1 MERERRATGLRQA
14 ERQAHTEPTI
24 HDVAEAA
31 GVSIRTVSRVLN
43 RSPMVNA
50 DTREKIEAAI
60 ARLNFRPSLRARALA
75 MRRSFLIGMVHN
87 DRNALVLEA
96 VQRGIVGE
104 AAPDGYELIMHSV
117 PSAENL
123 AIKDVLAFVH
133 RSRVDGLVV
142 LPPVSGIPGLADAL
156 AQEGVAAVALSSTPV
171 DGYVSVIISEERRA
185 AAKVARYLVDLGHR
199 RIAMVTGPQDMISA
213 RERRAGFKD
222 ALDQAGLTLLA
233 EAEGDYGFI
242 SALSAAEAFLDRA
255 EPPTAIF
262 AANDIMAA
270 AVLKVA
276 AARGIA
282 VPQDLSVV
290 GFDGSILA
298 QMLTPAL
305 TTVLRPFD
313 EMARQA
319 TRHLLDTLA
328 GAPIAQVDR
337 ADLPLILS
345 ESSGPPPV

>member
-1 MERERRATGLRQA
+1 LRQP
-14 ERQAHTEPTI
+14 ERHASTDPTI
-24 HDVAEAA
+24 TDVAEAA

-43 RSPMVNA
+43 HSTSVNA
-50 DTREKIEAAI
+50 GTREKIEAAI
-60 ARLNFRPSLRARALA
+60 ARLNFRPSARARALA
-75 MRRSFLIGMVHN
+75 MGRSFLIGMVHN

-117 PSAENL
+117 PSAESL
-123 AIKDVLAFVH
+123 AVKDVLAFVH

-142 LPPVSGIPGLADAL
+142 LPPVSGIAGLADAL
-156 AQEGVAAVALSSTPV
+156 AAEGVPAVALSSTPV
-171 DGYVSVIISEERRA
+171 EGYVSVIISEERRA
-185 AAKVARYLVDLGHR
+185 AAKVARHLVELGHR
-199 RIAMVTGPQDMISA
+199 RIAMVTGPQNMISA
-213 RERRAGFKD
+213 RERRGGFLE
-222 ALDQAGLTLLA
+222 ALDEAGVAVLA
-233 EAEGDYGFI
+233 EAEGDYGFAA
-242 SALSAAEAFLDRA
+242 ALAPAERFLDRA
-255 EPPTAIF
+255 DPPTAIF

-282 VPQDLSVV
+282 VPRELTVV

-319 TRHLLDTLA
+319 TRQLLDRLA
-328 GAPIAQVDR
+328 GTPIVEVEPAAFV
-337 ADLPLILS
+337 LIAG
-345 ESSGPPPV
+345 ESSASPAG

>member
-1 MERERRATGLRQA
+1 MRQTERHANA
-14 ERQAHTEPTI
+14 DPTI
-24 HDVAEAA
+24 TDVAEAA

-43 RSPMVNA
+43 RSPKVNA
-50 DTREKIEAAI
+50 RTREKIEAAI
-60 ARLNFRPSLRARALA
+60 VRLNFRPSARARALA
-75 MRRSFLIGMVHN
+75 MGRSFLIGMVHN

-104 AAPDGYELIMHSV
+104 AAPDGYELIMHSTPPV
-117 PSAENL
+117 DSL
-123 AIKDVLAFVH
+123 AIDDVIDFVH

-142 LPPVSGIPGLADAL
+142 LPPVSGIAGLADAL
-156 AQEGVAAVALSSTPV
+156 AEEGVPAVALSATPV
-171 DGYVSVIISEERRA
+171 EGYVSVIISEERRA
-185 AAKVARYLVDLGHR
+185 AAQVARYLVQLGHR

-213 RERRAGFKD
+213 VERRMGFIE
-222 ALDQAGLTLLA
+222 ALDDAGITLSA
-233 EAEGDYGFI
+233 EAEGDYGFA
-242 SALSAAEAFLDRA
+242 SALAPAEEFLTQAD
-255 EPPTAIF
+255 PPTAIF

-270 AVLKVA
+270 AVLKIA

-282 VPQDLSVV
+282 VPDRLSVV

-319 TRHLLDTLA
+319 TRQLLDRL
-328 GAPIAQVDR
+328 GGLPITQVDR
-337 ADLPLILS
+337 AELVLIAG
-345 ESSGPPPV
+345 ESAAAVPDQA